1 MATMDG
7 YKSRQFFT
15 LLLNWLSYAS
25 TYLLRKPLG
34 VVKADMAKVYNLSRT
49 QLGFLDTA
57 FLLPYAVMQMTLSSF
72 GDKYGPRRALA
83 VCLICSSL
91 SMISFGYW
99 NSVFMFSVLLFFNGT
114 AQSTAWPNAVKS
126 LTGWFS
132 NKQRMTIFG
141 LFGTSSFAGGI
152 LGTAMAVQLLSMF
165 APDMKMIFF
174 VPSMIVGIIGILD
187 YLFLNSPSELG
198 IPDANAESA
207 ETPSNTPETGNPP
220 AQLSY
225 SQLWSLRM
233 IPELSWATCC
243 VKLVRYCMYMWLPMY
258 LYQAL
263 NYTKVQAGYL
273 STVFEI
279 GGVVGTTALGFVVT
293 RLLQGRAVY
302 GVTLALLGSTVF
314 MALFQYTGDWGLMV
328 NALFMFLA
336 GACNCGVD
344 PYLSGSIPA
353 EIGERDNAQAA
364 ATGLVNGFGG
374 VGPIIEGPVVGWI
387 ADRYGWTG
395 PFYLMVAT
403 SLLSFLIM
411 VKAHRMEQ
419 SMKRAQFMGTITAE
433 TA

>member
-99 NSVFMFSVLLFFNGT
+99 NSVFMFSVLLFLNGT

-174 VPSMIVGIIGILD
+174 VPSVIVGIVGILD

-198 IPDANAESA
+198 IPDANA
-207 ETPSNTPETGNPP
+207 
-220 AQLSY
+220 
-225 SQLWSLRM
+225 
-233 IPELSWATCC
+233 ELSWATCC

>member
-1 MATMDG
+1 
-7 YKSRQFFT
+7 
-15 LLLNWLSYAS
+15 
-25 TYLLRKPLG
+25 
-34 VVKADMAKVYNLSRT
+34 
-49 QLGFLDTA
+49 
-57 FLLPYAVMQMTLSSF
+57 
-72 GDKYGPRRALA
+72 
-83 VCLICSSL
+83 
-91 SMISFGYW
+91 MISFGYW
-99 NSVFMFSVLLFFNGT
+99 NSVFMFSVLLFLNGT

-165 APDMKMIFF
+165 APDMKMIFLI
-174 VPSMIVGIIGILD
+174 PSIIVGIIGILD

-263 NYTKVQAGYL
+263 NYTKIQAGYL

-411 VKAHRMEQ
+411 VKAQRMEQ